1 MGEANPNAGAA
12 ACQLARERNGFT
24 GPPQTGEADL
34 TPRQRQRILDRV
46 TGKHIEHYSSE
57 SMRAIQ

>member
-1 MGEANPNAGAA
+1 MEKPTPVQALRP
-12 ACQLARERNGFT
+12 CQLARERNGFT

-34 TPRQRQRILDRV
+34 TPRQRRRILDRV